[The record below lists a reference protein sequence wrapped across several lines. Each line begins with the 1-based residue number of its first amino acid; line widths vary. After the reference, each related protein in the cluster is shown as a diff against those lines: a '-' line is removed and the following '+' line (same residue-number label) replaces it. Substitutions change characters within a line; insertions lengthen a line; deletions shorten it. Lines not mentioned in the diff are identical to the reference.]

1 MPTASEARADPA
13 LRRLGWVLIAGLLPV
28 WLDTTVVNVA
38 LDNLAG
44 DLNASPA
51 SIQWVNTAYLLAL
64 AMMIPFTGWALA
76 RFGARSLWLACLVVF
91 LAGSVL
97 AGAAWD
103 VTALI
108 AFRVLQG
115 VGGGLLM
122 PVLQTL
128 LVRVAGPERLGR
140 AMATVGLPA
149 VLVPIAGPVLGG
161 LIVAHTSWR
170 VVFFINVPLTLI
182 ALVLAWR
189 GLPERSGDDRPAP
202 LDALGLAL
210 VSPGLAAL
218 LYGLSQT
225 GTPDGF
231 TSPAVLVPLAVGT
244 VLVAAFAVHALRT
257 RAEPAL
263 DLRLF
268 RVRSFAAAGLLLF
281 LSGLSLFGVMMLLP
295 LYYQQVRGFTVVQT
309 GLLLVPQGIGSLAV
323 RQAVGRLTD
332 RLGPRPVVLAG
343 VLFASAGMLVFA
355 QAGPGTALVPLGIAS
370 AVFGAGLSAVT
381 IAVMAGAYQGLTP
394 AQVPHASSATR
405 IVQQVGG
412 AFGTAVLA
420 TALQWPAGFRGA
432 FWWAFAFALAAVV
445 PAALLPGATRE
456 RPA

>member
-51 SIQWVNTAYLLAL
+51 SIQWINTAYLLAL

-76 RFGARSLWLACLVVF
+76 RFGARSLWLTCLLVF
-91 LAGSVL
+91 LAGSIL

-115 VGGGLLM
+115 AGGGLLM

-128 LVRVAGPERLGR
+128 LVRLAGPERLGR

-182 ALVLAWR
+182 TLVLARR
-189 GLPERSGDDRPAP
+189 GLPERSDNERPAP

-225 GTPDGF
+225 GNPDGF
-231 TSPAVLVPLAVGT
+231 ASLAVLMPLAAGT
-244 VLVAAFAVHALRT
+244 VLVAAFA
-257 RAEPAL
+257 
-263 DLRLF
+263 
-268 RVRSFAAAGLLLF
+268 
-281 LSGLSLFGVMMLLP
+281 
-295 LYYQQVRGFTVVQT
+295 VVQT

-332 RLGPRPVVLAG
+332 RLGPRPVV
-343 VLFASAGMLVFA
+343 
-355 QAGPGTALVPLGIAS
+355 
-370 AVFGAGLSAVT
+370 
-381 IAVMAGAYQGLTP
+381 
-394 AQVPHASSATR
+394 
-405 IVQQVGG
+405 
-412 AFGTAVLA
+412 
-420 TALQWPAGFRGA
+420 ALQWPAGFRGA

-445 PAALLPGATRE
+445 PAALLPGR
-456 RPA
+456 RP